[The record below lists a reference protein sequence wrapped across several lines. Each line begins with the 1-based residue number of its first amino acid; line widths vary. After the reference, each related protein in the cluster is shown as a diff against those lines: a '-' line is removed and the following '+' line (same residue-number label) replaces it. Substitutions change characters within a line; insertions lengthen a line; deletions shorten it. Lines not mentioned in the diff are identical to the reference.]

1 MKCRYVECEI
11 LLYVNGTCSIF
22 QHEDI
27 TEINTALNKNFVMF
41 CDCFVYNKLSIHLVR
56 IKKVNSVLQ
65 QT

>member
-41 CDCFVYNKLSIHLVR
+41 CDCFVCNKLSIHLVR

>member
-1 MKCRYVECEI
+1 MPQAAECEI

-22 QHEDI
+22 QHKDI
-27 TEINTALNKNFVMF
+27 TEIETALNKNFMF
-41 CDCFVYNKLSIHLVR
+41 CDCFAYNKLSVHLVR